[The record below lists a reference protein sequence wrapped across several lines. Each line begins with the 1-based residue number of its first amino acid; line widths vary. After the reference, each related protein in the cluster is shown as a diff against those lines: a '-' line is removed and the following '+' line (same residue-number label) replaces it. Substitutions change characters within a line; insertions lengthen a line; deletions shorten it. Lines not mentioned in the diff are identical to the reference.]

1 MTCTKCSKDRPDS
14 DFPANGDGKGGRRK
28 QCKDCMRLINKDWRA
43 AHRQAVSDYNKKR
56 KKKEAEA
63 VATA

>member
-1 MTCTKCSKDRPDS
+1 
-14 DFPANGDGKGGRRK
+14 
-28 QCKDCMRLINKDWRA
+28 MRLINKDWRA